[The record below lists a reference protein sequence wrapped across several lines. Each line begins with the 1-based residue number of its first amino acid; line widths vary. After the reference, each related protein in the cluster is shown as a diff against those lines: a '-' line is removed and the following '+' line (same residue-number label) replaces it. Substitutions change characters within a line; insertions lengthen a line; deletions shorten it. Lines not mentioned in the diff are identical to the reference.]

1 MKRNTAETSINSMSK
16 GKIFIVRPLP
26 VILAFFVLGL
36 IACLFLFKYIIIIYL
51 ALIFFAL
58 FLFIFKVIDKK
69 LFFACLFA
77 IILSLEGLCVKAIY
91 NNYALAEG
99 FYSGTGVVSSIDSSG
114 TAIIENV
121 MLEGEKIK
129 GKILVYNLDAN
140 IGDYI
145 SFAGNLTNLHLYDR
159 FDLHRIVNGT
169 FYKMDISFS
178 KFENSVSLSFRDSIL
193 MGVKDGFERITN
205 KTTADYVMSIM
216 FGRSDFLDSSIK
228 QDFVAIGSA
237 HVFAVSGLHIGVMVS
252 VLLFIMKKLKINK
265 KCTFVVITV
274 MLIIYNYLCSFSPS
288 VIRASLM
295 TIIPMILFRTKFSAD
310 KISVLCFTA
319 FISLVI
325 NPLWIGDLSFILSY
339 GAIAGIYLLFPFFK
353 RPFEHSK
360 RFKGILNL
368 LSLNLA
374 VSISLIPLTVMF
386 FGKYSLFGIIAS
398 LVIIPLT
405 SLLFVVAFVTIPFL
419 FIPFIT
425 IPSGLVIKYL
435 VLINRFTAQQFNVLK
450 AEISFSMNETGILFW
465 YMALITISD
474 FVNIDWKKKSIFS
487 LLFVCFAFLF

>member
-1 MKRNTAETSINSMSK
+1 MKENTAENPMNNVNK
-16 GKIFIVRPLP
+16 GRILIVRPLP
-26 VILAFFVLGL
+26 VILAFFALGL
-36 IACLFLFKYIIIIYL
+36 IACFFLFKYIVIIYL
-51 ALIFFAL
+51 ALVFFAL
-58 FLFIFKVIDKK
+58 FLLIFKVIDKK

-91 NNYALAEG
+91 NNYALEEG
-99 FYSGTGVVSSIDSSG
+99 FYSGTGIVSSIDSSG
-114 TAIIENV
+114 TAIIENAI
-121 MLEGEKIK
+121 LEGTKIK

-159 FDLHRIVNGT
+159 FDLHRMVNGT
-169 FYKMDISFS
+169 YYKMDISFS

-193 MGVKDGFERITN
+193 MGIRDGFERISN

-252 VLLFIMKKLKINK
+252 VLIFVMKKLKINK
-265 KCTFVVITV
+265 KCSFVVITL
-274 MLIIYNYLCSFSPS
+274 MLLIYNYLCSFSPS

-295 TIIPMILFRTKFSAD
+295 TIIPMILFRTRFSAD
-310 KISVLCFTA
+310 KISVLCLTA
-319 FISLVI
+319 FISLII
-325 NPLWIGDLSFILSY
+325 NPLWIGDISFILSY
-339 GAIAGIYLLFPFFK
+339 GAVTGIYLLFPFFQK
-353 RPFEHSK
+353 PFKHSN
-360 RFKGILNL
+360 RFKGFLNV

-405 SLLFVVAFVTIPFL
+405 SLFFVVAFVTIPLL
-419 FIPFIT
+419 FIPFLP
-425 IPSGLVIKYL
+425 IPSGFMIKYL
-435 VLINRFTAQQFNVLK
+435 VLINRFIAQQFNVLK
-450 AEISFSMNETGILFW
+450 AEISFSMSATGILFW
-465 YMALITISD
+465 YTALLTISD